1 MNADTK
7 RLVIAHLCMAGA
19 CTCWGLMAPFGKDA
33 MTHGLDGI
41 DLATMRIVGGAILFW
56 LTSFFVK
63 KEKVPNRD
71 KFRLAGA
78 GLFGLG
84 LNQGCFTIGLSLT
97 SPVNASI
104 ITTSLPIF
112 AMILSAIIL
121 KERLTKLKVNG
132 VLLGCIGAIILVLA
146 SANAENEQKESLLG
160 DLLCMCGQFS
170 FALYLSLFNPLI
182 KRYSVFTVNKWM
194 FLWASLFMLPFTG
207 YHLISDLCHG
217 IPLKTWLEAGYV
229 VCFGTYLGY
238 ILVMIGQ
245 HTLKP
250 TVVSVYNYL
259 QPIVAVSVTLFLGL
273 AVLKINHIFAIILIF
288 SGVGMVIRSQSK
300 KIGKS

>member
-84 LNQGCFTIGLSLT
+84 LNQGCFTVGLSLT

-160 DLLCMCGQFS
+160 DLLCM
-170 FALYLSLFNPLI
+170 
-182 KRYSVFTVNKWM
+182 
-194 FLWASLFMLPFTG
+194 
-207 YHLISDLCHG
+207 
-217 IPLKTWLEAGYV
+217 
-229 VCFGTYLGY
+229 
-238 ILVMIGQ
+238 
-245 HTLKP
+245 
-250 TVVSVYNYL
+250 
-259 QPIVAVSVTLFLGL
+259 
-273 AVLKINHIFAIILIF
+273 
-288 SGVGMVIRSQSK
+288 
-300 KIGKS
+300 